1 MEHARSV
8 ATVVHAAAVHHAA
21 GSSRRLPL
29 GAMTAM
35 GARATEFGEDFGRRA
50 EGEVVQHDHDV
61 LRAAC
66 ILFARYHR
74 RGEELLLA
82 QLMRVHPMSTGSETE
97 GMVIAGPGG
106 NRAAVRP

>member
-1 MEHARSV
+1 M

-21 GSSRRLPL
+21 GSIRRLPL

-61 LRAAC
+61 LYV
-66 ILFARYHR
+66 ARIFIVRDHR

-82 QLMRVHPMSTGSETE
+82 QLMRVHPMGARSEPE
-97 GMVIAGPGG
+97 GVGIAGPGG
-106 NRAAVRP
+106 NRATVRP